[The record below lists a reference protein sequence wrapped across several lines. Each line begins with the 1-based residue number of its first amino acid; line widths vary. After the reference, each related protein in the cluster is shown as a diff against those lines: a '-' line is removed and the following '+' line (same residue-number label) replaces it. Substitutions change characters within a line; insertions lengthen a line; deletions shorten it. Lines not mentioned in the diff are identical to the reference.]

1 MCSLDNIIIFT
12 NINVLPFYSEFKIVG
27 IMLSNSASVV
37 NGPVYLLQPAIYLLS
52 MFCDFFI
59 NKELFICLH
68 TFEYLW
74 LSVKM
79 SRMLFF
85 YTCLMVF

>member
-37 NGPVYLLQPAIYLLS
+37 NGPV
-52 MFCDFFI
+52 
-59 NKELFICLH
+59 
-68 TFEYLW
+68 
-74 LSVKM
+74 
-79 SRMLFF
+79 
-85 YTCLMVF
+85 